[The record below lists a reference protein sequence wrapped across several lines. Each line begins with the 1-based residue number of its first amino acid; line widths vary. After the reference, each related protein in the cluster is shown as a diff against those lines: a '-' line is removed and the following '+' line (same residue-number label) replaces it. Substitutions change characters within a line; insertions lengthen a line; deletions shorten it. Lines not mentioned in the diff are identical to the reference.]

1 MRPLLCL
8 LALMLPAVAFAEP
21 RAEPQTV
28 PRERAPARPLL
39 DERFTEA
46 AQRQAE
52 ESAARQSAFDRLIA
66 ERGARAARS
75 ICIGCGGSAGSPVQR
90 VTPPGMRRE
99 SAEAGLP
106 RDPAQAPLD

>member
-1 MRPLLCL
+1 MRTLLCL
-8 LALMLPAVAFAEP
+8 LALTLPGAVAAEP
-21 RAEPQTV
+21 RAASQ
-28 PRERAPARPLL
+28 ERPPVRPLL

-46 AQRQAE
+46 AQRQAQD
-52 ESAARQSAFDRLIA
+52 SAARQAEFDRRIA

-75 ICIGCGGSAGSPVQR
+75 ICSGCGGGTGPASR
-90 VTPPGMRRE
+90 VTPPGIRREGGE